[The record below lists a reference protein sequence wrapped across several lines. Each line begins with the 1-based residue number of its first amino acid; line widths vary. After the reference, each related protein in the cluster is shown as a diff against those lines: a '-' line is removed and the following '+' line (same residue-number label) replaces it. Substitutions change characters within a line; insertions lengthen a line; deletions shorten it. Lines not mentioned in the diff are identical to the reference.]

1 MKRENRRSRSTS
13 TVDRR
18 TYLKSGTLALG
29 ALASPAIASKAS
41 AQERELPN
49 SISVVSDTDERAFYR
64 FTVSDRIEARWQ
76 ADLSGADYP
85 DGVDGRTASGTV
97 AERGADNFHFA
108 GDVVTFALDG
118 PATVY
123 MNGDEIDVEKRWSSE
138 LPNTLLV
145 ESEDA
150 ERATYEF
157 GVSGDLEAG
166 ALADLTNAE
175 VPDSVEGSHASGAVA
190 EGGTDDFRFSG
201 SVTQFSFDGPL
212 SVFRNG
218 SEVDPDSL
226 GSGGSSGPVPITVDT
241 VATDLKIPWGA
252 AFRGDTLYFTERP
265 GRIMKVESGR
275 GELVAD
281 FTDPTRANGYGEGGL
296 LGLTFHP
303 DDPDTAYAYQTYVDG
318 GEAANRILE
327 LDAANDFASS
337 VLFDGIE
344 GADGHDGGRLAIDDD
359 ALYATVGDT
368 KDPQSAQDPS
378 SLSGVVIRLT
388 LDGEPH
394 PDNAFDGDEGHPA
407 VFTYGHRNPQGLAFR
422 DGEVYSTEHG
432 PDHDDEINV
441 LEAGSNYGWP
451 RASGTESEGEF
462 VGAIAAYTP
471 TIAPGSA
478 TFYDGPISQW
488 QADFFFG
495 TLSGEHLHRVR
506 LDGHEVVEE
515 ERLYEGEYGRIR
527 TAFTGPDD
535 HLYLTTSNRDGRGSP
550 VASDDR
556 ILRIRPD

>member
-1 MKRENRRSRSTS
+1 MGNEKRRSRSTS
-13 TVDRR
+13 PFSRR

-29 ALASPAIASKAS
+29 TLVSPTIVSKAS
-41 AQERELPN
+41 AQGRELPN

-64 FTVSDRIEARWQ
+64 FTVSDRIEARWE
-76 ADLSGADYP
+76 ADLTEADYP
-85 DGVDGRTASGTV
+85 DGVDGRTAFGAV

-108 GDVVTFALDG
+108 GDVTTFALDG

-123 MNGDEIDVEKRWSSE
+123 MNGDEINVEEQWGSK
-138 LPNTLLV
+138 LPNKLLV
-145 ESEDA
+145 ESEDV
-150 ERATYEF
+150 EQATYEF
-157 GVSGDLEAG
+157 DVSGDLEAG
-166 ALADLTNAE
+166 LLADLTNAE

-201 SVTQFSFDGPL
+201 SITQFSSDGPL

-218 SEVDPDSL
+218 TEVDLDSFE
-226 GSGGSSGPVPITVDT
+226 SSEPVPVTVDT
-241 VATDLKIPWGA
+241 VATNLKIPWGA

-303 DDPDTAYAYQTYVDG
+303 EDPDTAYAYQTYVDG
-318 GEAANRILE
+318 DEAANRILE
-327 LDAANDFASS
+327 LDAADDFSSS

-344 GADGHDGGRLAIDDD
+344 GADGHDGGRLATDGD

-368 KDPQSAQDPS
+368 KEPQSAQDPS

-394 PDNAFDGDEGHPA
+394 PDNTFDGDEGHPA

-432 PDHDDEINV
+432 PDHDDEINI

-478 TFYDGPISQW
+478 TFYDGPITQW
-488 QADFFFG
+488 QGDFFFG

-506 LDGHEVVEE
+506 FNGRDVVEE

-535 HLYLTTSNRDGRGSP
+535 HLYLMTSNRDGRGSP
-550 VASDDR
+550 VESDDR